1 MGEPPSQ
8 TPSRPWLDLD
18 QRMASAGNFCTWYLE
33 SFFFFFPLINITA
46 AISRET
52 IIKYSLTTYV
62 DLQQTS
68 MTFSMCFLPCAMNR
82 FHLVVGSQQGS
93 RVGERIVPQ
102 LCCLPGLLSLTA
114 QPEQDCHW
122 DNAKHR
128 LPLGAGWPPR
138 RSTVWF

>member
-1 MGEPPSQ
+1 
-8 TPSRPWLDLD
+8 
-18 QRMASAGNFCTWYLE
+18 MASAGNFCTWYLE
-33 SFFFFFPLINITA
+33 RFFFLINITA

-68 MTFSMCFLPCAMNR
+68 MTFLMCFLLCAMNR
-82 FHLVVGSQQGS
+82 FHLVVGSRQGG

-114 QPEQDCHW
+114 
-122 DNAKHR
+122 
-128 LPLGAGWPPR
+128 
-138 RSTVWF
+138 